1 MQMQKSQKDLEVA
14 ATAQLLPKLSALRT
28 TTRAAYASASPD
40 LYALTTPMGS
50 RCAKMLKQIH
60 SEASMMLIAN
70 IKVSK
75 RFELSKSSQA
85 HMLQL
90 SAARCIS
97 LGVLMLFRS

>member
-1 MQMQKSQKDLEVA
+1 MQVQKSQKDLEVA

-60 SEASMMLIAN
+60 SDAAMMLIAN

-75 RFELSKSSQA
+75 TFAVSDSSQA
-85 HMLQL
+85 HIVQL
-90 SAARCIS
+90 SAVSCFS
-97 LGVLMLFRS
+97 VVLMSFGV